1 MKLLAGTIVSKS
13 DEDQESMADSFADLR
28 PDGYAVNDEK
38 QIISLQEFSRAMD
51 TEDNWEARKDYEK
64 RIRYAPALAFFDH
77 IPNKGRWSMQQNNFT
92 VGVRGSLI
100 VDF

>member
-1 MKLLAGTIVSKS
+1 
-13 DEDQESMADSFADLR
+13 MAR
-28 PDGYAVNDEK
+28 
-38 QIISLQEFSRAMD
+38 D

>member
-1 MKLLAGTIVSKS
+1 L
-13 DEDQESMADSFADLR
+13 DEDLESMADSFADLR
-28 PDGYAVNDEK
+28 PDGHAVNDEK
-38 QIISLQEFSRAMD
+38 QIISLREFSRTMD
-51 TEDNWEARKDYEK
+51 TEDNSEARTRKDYEK